1 MLTTWNLFNCDG
13 WLWRWDGF
21 VSVVVV
27 LYQREM
33 VGLLPAKFLLGKQR
47 EFTNQVLGGSSQDG
61 RKWLGS
67 ASSTSHEVRPF
78 GRVPQPYLGDLRSP
92 WLLTT
97 YPSPGM
103 ILQVLHFESHLGKT
117 SAFQAKE
124 SETDLLFAKEVW
136 GTQFFALQKSRIFL
150 IDYRCQSASNFVGT
164 PSFFLEVYGCFLK
177 WWYHRNT
184 TNWSFLVGK
193 PMVVGETHHFRKPP
207 I

>member
-103 ILQVLHFESHLGKT
+103 ILQVLHFESHLGKHP
-117 SAFQAKE
+117 
-124 SETDLLFAKEVW
+124 LFRPKNLKPISSLRKKF
-136 GTQFFALQKSRIFL
+136 GAL
-150 IDYRCQSASNFVGT
+150 
-164 PSFFLEVYGCFLK
+164 
-177 WWYHRNT
+177 
-184 TNWSFLVGK
+184 SFLRFKNRG
-193 PMVVGETHHFRKPP
+193 FF
-207 I
+207 